1 MSTEV
6 YLYGCS
12 AFLLCTFVQGTSA
25 KKEARRRIFTA
36 FPTVVVS
43 FCRLSS
49 KNVPHS
55 YINICLQIYNFD
67 CYSPTHIRKK
77 PVLSS
82 VLRKKT
88 AVICTI
94 SPKMLYFCTKFGGS
108 FQKSTRWQS
117 FPEDITPQT
126 SYSNRLYP
134 FIMFLKIIIQ

>member
-1 MSTEV
+1 MV
-6 YLYGCS
+6 AAHFC
-12 AFLLCTFVQGTSA
+12 FVPLCKGHPR
-25 KKEARRRIFTA
+25 KRKREGEYFTA

-77 PVLSS
+77 PILSS
-82 VLRKKT
+82 VLRKKI

-108 FQKSTRWQS
+108 FQKSTQWQP
-117 FPEDITPQT
+117 FPEDITPQLHIVIGYT
-126 SYSNRLYP
+126 PLLCS
-134 FIMFLKIIIQ
+134 LKSFFNE